1 MVRRIS
7 SAMTQIGIIM
17 EHIMAPGGWKSSA
30 MAKRYARVNPVGMF
44 LRRAAHHGCGDAFSN
59 MMESGWGWG

>member
-1 MVRRIS
+1 
-7 SAMTQIGIIM
+7 
-17 EHIMAPGGWKSSA
+17 MALGGWKSSA